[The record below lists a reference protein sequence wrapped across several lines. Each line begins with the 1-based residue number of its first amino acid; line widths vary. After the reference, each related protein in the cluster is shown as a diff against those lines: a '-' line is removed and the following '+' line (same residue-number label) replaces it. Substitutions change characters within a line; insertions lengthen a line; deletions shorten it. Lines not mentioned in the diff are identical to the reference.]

1 MAISSNLPAP
11 LQAISPV
18 AGYRA
23 GARNYAQHPSTKATL
38 LTGTASPGYA
48 NQTRNFADM
57 AAALGA
63 AQGFQASGRYAGSQG
78 VLSSLVAAAYSTA
91 PIIRPGQFV
100 NIYL

>member
-11 LQAISPV
+11 LQAVTPV

-23 GARNYAQHPSTKATL
+23 GARNYAQGTGTAHPSTKATL
-38 LTGTASPGYA
+38 LTGTASPSYA
-48 NQTRNFADM
+48 NFADM

-63 AQGFQASGRYAGSQG
+63 AQGFRGYSSGQTG
-78 VLSSLVAAAYSTA
+78 LSSLVATAYSTA